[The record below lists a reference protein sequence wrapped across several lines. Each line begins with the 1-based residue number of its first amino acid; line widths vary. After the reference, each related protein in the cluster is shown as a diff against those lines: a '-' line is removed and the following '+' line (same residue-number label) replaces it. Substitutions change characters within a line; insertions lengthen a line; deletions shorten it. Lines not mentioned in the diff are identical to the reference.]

1 MTAIREVLPSGSS
14 DADGE
19 SEPKRASGRR
29 KIIIGLVAL
38 GVVAGGAFAL
48 RPAAPPGPVAPTGDH
63 ARTEGKHVILTRQHK
78 ERLGIVI
85 QPVRAA
91 SLTPTINVVGTVT
104 FDPEYVAA
112 VGTRLRGLVR
122 KVHRFEGDFVKK
134 GELLAEIDSP
144 ELGGAQASVLALRAQ
159 RKAAELNLKRE
170 DALASRGLTTA
181 REVEESS
188 ATLEQ
193 RRSELLAAEQH
204 VNALGGAVP
213 RENATGIVGVHQLRS
228 PLEGTVVNRHVNP
241 GQSVESHLV
250 AFRVANLDHLWVELN
265 VFERSIGAIHKDDP
279 VVLKALSNAADEITG
294 RVAYVGEQV
303 DPSTRTVAVRV
314 EIDNRERKLRSG
326 QAVTAQIQTS
336 AKAGAGAV
344 MVPSTAITHID
355 GKATV
360 FVAEGDT
367 RFVVTAVEL
376 GASDGT
382 DREVVSGL
390 TAGQSVVVAGVFGL
404 KSELFR

>member
-1 MTAIREVLPSGSS
+1 M
-14 DADGE
+14 
-19 SEPKRASGRR
+19 RR
-29 KIIIGLVAL
+29 KIIIGVGAAL
-38 GVVAGGAFAL
+38 ALAGVLAFTL
-48 RPAAPPGPVAPTGDH
+48 RPKSAAPPSAPAGDH
-63 ARTEGKHVILTRQHK
+63 ARTEGKNVILTAQHA

-85 QPVRAA
+85 APVRVA
-91 SLTPTINVVGTVT
+91 SFTPTINVVGTVT

-122 KVHRFEGDFVKK
+122 RVVRFEGDFVKK
-134 GELLAEIDSP
+134 GELLAEFDSP

-159 RKAAELNLKRE
+159 KKAAELNLKRE
-170 DALASRGLTTA
+170 EMLGSRGLTTA

-193 RRSELLAAEQH
+193 RRSELLASEQH
-204 VNALGGAVP
+204 VNALGGTQPRVGSGAV
-213 RENATGIVGVHQLRS
+213 VGMVQLRS
-228 PLEGTVVNRHVNP
+228 PLEGTVVGA

-265 VFERSIGAIHKDDP
+265 VFERNIAQIRKSDP
-279 VVLKALSNAADEITG
+279 VILKPLSNSEDTISG
-294 RVAYVGEQV
+294 HVAYVGEQV

-314 EIDNRERKLRSG
+314 KVDNRERKLRSG
-326 QAVTAQIQTS
+326 QAVTAEIQTAS
-336 AKAGAGAV
+336 KPAGVV
-344 MVPSTAITHID
+344 MVASAAITHVD

-360 FVAEGDT
+360 FVAESDT
-367 RFVVTAVEL
+367 RFTVTPVEL

-390 TAGQSVVVAGVFGL
+390 TAGQNVVTAGVFAL